1 MTGRKL
7 SDVERWQAAGMV
19 IGGMSYRQTAERFN
33 VSHSIIVRLK
43 QRVNQTRNVK
53 ERQRTWQPLKTTL
66 CTTLDSVNEAP
77 SIDTILIKLCVL
89 LTMPVASATA
99 EMPFSV
105 LRRLKTYVRS
115 TMKNDSL
122 SSLGLMHILTEILK
136 WTCTK
141 QWRCS
146 YLLRHKGQML
156 DNFKKFLSIKVIKI
170 VLDSML
176 YETLKWTQIAPFW
189 ISSKKI
195 TDPLPLSRIMACTLL
210 CLSYVPGSDRI
221 NKQISSFCLTFY

>member
-7 SDVERWQAAGMV
+7 SDVERWQAAGMI

-33 VSHSIIVRLK
+33 VSHSVIVRLR
-43 QRVNQTRNVK
+43 QRVNQTGNLKNAKGHDSLWKRIQEKILSLDDFRREVVRWRTHWVITKRNDL
-53 ERQRTWQPLKTTL
+53 PITL
-66 CTTLDSVNEAP
+66 CTTIDSVNPILYP
-77 SIDTILIKLCVL
+77 SIDTILIKLFVL

-115 TMKNDSL
+115 TMKNDRL

-141 QWRCS
+141 QC
-146 YLLRHKGQML
+146 
-156 DNFKKFLSIKVIKI
+156 
-170 VLDSML
+170 
-176 YETLKWTQIAPFW
+176 
-189 ISSKKI
+189 
-195 TDPLPLSRIMACTLL
+195 
-210 CLSYVPGSDRI
+210 
-221 NKQISSFCLTFY
+221 